1 MLTELL
7 TSALAVL
14 TALVWVG
21 ACLLPLL
28 ILWGLRVWFK
38 ARSVQPIETK
48 PDALDAFLAESD
60 DFIAKFK
67 AEQAARERRLR
78 HS

>member
-7 TSALAVL
+7 TTALAVI

-28 ILWGLRVWFK
+28 MVWGLWVWFK
-38 ARSVQPIETK
+38 ARSAQPVERK

-67 AEQAARERRLR
+67 AEQAARERRLG

>member
-7 TSALAVL
+7 TSAIAVL
-14 TALVWVG
+14 MALVW
-21 ACLLPLL
+21 
-28 ILWGLRVWFK
+28 VWFK
-38 ARSVQPIETK
+38 ARSAQPVERK

>member
-1 MLTELL
+1 MLSELL
-7 TSALAVL
+7 TSALAIL
-14 TALVWVG
+14 MALVWVG

-28 ILWGLRVWFK
+28 MVWGVWVWFK
-38 ARSVQPIETK
+38 ARRQQSVEHE
-48 PDALDAFLAESD
+48 PDALDAFIAESD
-60 DFIAKFK
+60 AFMAKFK